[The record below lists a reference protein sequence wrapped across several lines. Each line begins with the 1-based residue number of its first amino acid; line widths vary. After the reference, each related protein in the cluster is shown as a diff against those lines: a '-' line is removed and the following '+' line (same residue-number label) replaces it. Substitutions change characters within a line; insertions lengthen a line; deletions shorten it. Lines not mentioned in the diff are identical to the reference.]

1 MTPRIAFITLLAAAA
16 VGSSNPLPA
25 QSASDQIGG
34 CPSDSARFHP
44 CALAKAQTFNPP
56 RTPDGHPDLQG
67 LWDAPTVPGGQS
79 LEEHPGA
86 YGFSPTR
93 SKIVDPPDGK
103 IPYQPWAAAQRRENE
118 DQYIDPYAFCV
129 PTGVPRQMYNA
140 GYRQIVQRPEAV
152 TILSERVHLFRVIHM
167 DDRPHPGAGVMLV
180 MGNSRG
186 RWEGD
191 TLVVDVTNL
200 NGKVWYDLRG
210 HFQSDAL
217 HVVERLTLIERNTIH
232 YQATIEDP
240 RLYTRPWT
248 IALPLR
254 RNLEYN
260 EIWEEACYEGIS
272 GTSTISN
279 LRDVGYKVYTG
290 IRPSK

>member
-103 IPYQPWAAAQRRENE
+103 IPYQPWALVERDRRREDINAYECERLYNE
-118 DQYIDPYAFCV
+118 RFC
-129 PTGVPRQMYNA
+129 QA
-140 GYRQIVQRPEAV
+140 GGPDIA
-152 TILSERVHLFRVIHM
+152 LAL
-167 DDRPHPGAGVMLV
+167 PHPWRHIESVELAGV
-180 MGNSRG
+180 
-186 RWEGD
+186 
-191 TLVVDVTNL
+191 T
-200 NGKVWYDLRG
+200 
-210 HFQSDAL
+210 
-217 HVVERLTLIERNTIH
+217 
-232 YQATIEDP
+232 P
-240 RLYTRPWT
+240 R
-248 IALPLR
+248 
-254 RNLEYN
+254 
-260 EIWEEACYEGIS
+260 
-272 GTSTISN
+272 
-279 LRDVGYKVYTG
+279 
-290 IRPSK
+290 